1 MAKISA
7 LDLLTVTDGTESIP
21 VVSGGRAKRM
31 LLSGLAKAVIPF
43 LVAWYK
49 GDKGEPGGNVMAIG
63 SKLQAAG
70 QTVNA
75 ATTLVRVSDYDGRGI
90 GEAPYTAAAG
100 ADATTLAKYARSTF
114 QSADGR
120 YFARVKGSPLITE
133 FGARPDGSP
142 QSDIIAEAI
151 DWATDR
157 GVNDLVFPTTGND
170 PGFFLDKTI
179 NIENAVTLRGTG
191 TGRAGA
197 DQSKSIINVADGID
211 GIVIHRSN
219 TGPRANKPG
228 ILGGDGSRILGLKL
242 VGGTTPGT
250 VGLRMRARA
259 EFGQNVINY
268 FGGSVSVAVGTGSGG
283 TTEGNANAWSVHNC
297 RLDSANGHGLNVD
310 YADSNA
316 GSARDIDVSGCNGFG
331 VRGNSFL
338 SCIYGNI
345 QMSDCGTYQYR
356 GNGTFAG
363 INYII
368 GNSYYFFVPAPYAT
382 SADLGAHA
390 PSLTDQTYW
399 LLVYQGANG
408 AYPVWQQGATNY
420 APGGPFMFAGPPLA
434 TGIYT
439 ESNQGPGIIQ
449 GGSMLI
455 MGTQGAGVIGN
466 GCYLSTDG
474 SGTLI
479 SRKGLVTRNPLNPNQ
494 YAGFGDGLAG
504 GKWMEWGDPT
514 VFPSE
519 LNWRMISA
527 SQMSL
532 CHGPTAFATINGQN
546 HPSDPNRWTLNQPL
560 MLFPD
565 APNDAQA
572 QTINV
577 KSGQWYFN
585 TTIRALSRVA

>member
-31 LLSGLAKAVIPF
+31 LLSALAKAVIPF

-49 GDKGEPGGNVMAIG
+49 GDKGEPGGNIMAIG

-70 QTVNA
+70 QTINA
-75 ATTLVRVSDYDGRGI
+75 GTTLVRVSDFDGRGI
-90 GEAPYTAAAG
+90 GEAPYTSAAG
-100 ADATTLAKYARSTF
+100 ADATTLAKYPRSTF

-142 QSDIIAEAI
+142 QSAIFAEAI
-151 DWATDR
+151 DWATNR
-157 GVNDLVFPTTGND
+157 GVNELIIPTTGSD
-170 PGFFLDKTI
+170 PGFFLDQTL

-197 DQSKSIINVADGID
+197 DQSKCVINVADGID
-211 GIVIHRSN
+211 GIVTHRSN
-219 TGPRANKPG
+219 TGPRAGQPG
-228 ILGGDGSRILGLKL
+228 ILGADGSRILGLKL
-242 VGGTTPGT
+242 VGGRTPGT

-259 EFGQNVINY
+259 EFGQNVVNF

-283 TTEGNANAWSVHNC
+283 STEGNANAWSVHNS
-297 RLDSANGHGLNVD
+297 RLDSANGHGLDVD
-310 YADSNA
+310 YADANA

-356 GNGTFAG
+356 SNGTFAG
-363 INYII
+363 VNYII

-390 PSLTDQTYW
+390 PSLTDPTYW
-399 LLVYQGANG
+399 LLVYKGANG

-466 GCYLSTDG
+466 GCFLTTDYTG
-474 SGTLI
+474 ALI
-479 SRKGLVTRNPLNPNQ
+479 AKRGFVARDPTNPGR
-494 YAGFGDGLAG
+494 YAAFGDNVTA
-504 GKWMEWGDPT
+504 GKWAEYGDPT

-519 LNWRMISA
+519 LAWAMQDASEMGLAHGSNQYLMI
-527 SQMSL
+527 
-532 CHGPTAFATINGQN
+532 HGQN
-546 HPSDPNRWTLNQPL
+546 HTRPNRLRLINPL
-560 MLFPD
+560 ISGLPRAPD
-565 APNDAQA
+565 NAGAVSLGLQA
-572 QTINV
+572 
-577 KSGQWYFN
+577 GDWYVN
-585 TTIRALSRVA
+585 ITSHALTEVQ